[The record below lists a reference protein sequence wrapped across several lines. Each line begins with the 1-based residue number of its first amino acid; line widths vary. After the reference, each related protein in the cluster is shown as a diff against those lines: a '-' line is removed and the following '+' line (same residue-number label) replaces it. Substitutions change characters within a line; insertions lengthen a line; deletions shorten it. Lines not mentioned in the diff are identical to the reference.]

1 VTITLTF
8 NPEVEAGLLVKA
20 QARGMELQ
28 DYLQSLVERDLLP
41 PSQKT
46 TAAEAVPR
54 EEAVRRM
61 IAFGDTYH
69 LSLGQP
75 ITRDVLHEGHR
86 F

>member
-1 VTITLTF
+1 VTVTLTF
-8 NPEVEAGLLVKA
+8 NPEVEAGLLAKA
-20 QARGMELQ
+20 QARGMALQ
-28 DYLQSLVERDLLP
+28 DYLQSLVERDALP
-41 PSQKT
+41 ASQKT
-46 TAAEAVPR
+46 AAAEATPR

-61 IAFGDTYH
+61 IAFGEKYH